1 MNKIEDQPII
11 CDLTAIPAAGRE
23 QHILNSP
30 RIFQAAQ
37 EVHELPN
44 GYAFQLPNEP
54 GMWLAL
60 ANFVE
65 HERRCC
71 PFWRFGLTVEPHNG
85 PLWLELTG
93 PERAKELLTTALNEE
108 QGEDIFKRLIHTGGD
123 KSLDQ
128 AVAQSAVALSGVLPQ
143 P

>member
-1 MNKIEDQPII
+1 MNKIEAQPII
-11 CDLTAIPAAGRE
+11 CDLTAIPADVRE
-23 QHILNSP
+23 QHVLNSP
-30 RIFQAAQ
+30 RIFQAAL
-37 EVHELPN
+37 EVRELPN
-44 GYAFQLPNEP
+44 GYAFRLPNEP

-71 PFWRFGLTVEPHNG
+71 PFWRFELTVEPQHG

-93 PERAKELLTTALNEE
+93 AEGAKELLTTTLNEQ
-108 QGEDIFKRLIHTGGD
+108 QGEDIFKRSIHTGGD
-123 KSLDQ
+123 SHLDQ
-128 AVAQSAVALSGVLPQ
+128 TVAQSAVALSGVLTQ

>member
-1 MNKIEDQPII
+1 MNKNEDQPIV
-11 CDLTAIPAAGRE
+11 CDLTAIAADVRE
-23 QHILNSP
+23 QHVLNSP
-30 RIFQAAQ
+30 RIFQAAL
-37 EVHELPN
+37 EVRALRD
-44 GYAFQLPNEP
+44 GYAFRLPNEP

-71 PFWRFGLTVEPHNG
+71 PFWRFGLTVEPQHG

-93 PERAKELLTTALNEE
+93 AEGAKELLTTALNE
-108 QGEDIFKRLIHTGGD
+108 QGGEAMFKRLIHTGGD

-128 AVAQSAVALSGVLPQ
+128 AVAQSAVTLSGVLTK
-143 P
+143 